1 MRSPEDGNSGPS
13 YDRAKRLSELMD
25 RLVATSDTAIGASAP
40 SAPRLVDVVTTVV
53 SHNETRGL
61 PPIRSTRFKTTI
73 ASNQLRRGEL
83 VSAVCSRCDSGV
95 RIVEITVRVEMNRRG
110 AWELT
115 VPDDHTRIVC
125 ATLADATRRARSI
138 AGTRPSELIVH
149 DAYHRLVEHER
160 LGISCRY
167 HA

>member
-1 MRSPEDGNSGPS
+1 MDGP
-13 YDRAKRLSELMD
+13 
-25 RLVATSDTAIGASAP
+25 VASSDTAIGASTP
-40 SAPRLVDVVTTVV
+40 SAPRLLDVVTTVV
-53 SHNETRGL
+53 SHNETTGR
-61 PPIRSTRFKTTI
+61 PPIRPTRFKTTI

-83 VSAVCSRCDSGV
+83 VPAVSSRSASGV
-95 RIVEITVRVEMNRRG
+95 RTIEITVRVEMNRRG

-138 AGTRPSELIVH
+138 AGTRPSELVVH

-160 LGISCRY
+160 LGISCTY

>member
-1 MRSPEDGNSGPS
+1 M
-13 YDRAKRLSELMD
+13 
-25 RLVATSDTAIGASAP
+25 
-40 SAPRLVDVVTTVV
+40 
-53 SHNETRGL
+53 
-61 PPIRSTRFKTTI
+61 
-73 ASNQLRRGEL
+73 
-83 VSAVCSRCDSGV
+83 SAVYSRSDSGV
-95 RIVEITVRVEMNRRG
+95 RIIEITVRVEMNRRG

-125 ATLADATRRARSI
+125 ATLTEATRRARSI

-160 LGISCRY
+160 LGISCMY

>member
-1 MRSPEDGNSGPS
+1 M
-13 YDRAKRLSELMD
+13 
-25 RLVATSDTAIGASAP
+25 
-40 SAPRLVDVVTTVV
+40 
-53 SHNETRGL
+53 
-61 PPIRSTRFKTTI
+61 
-73 ASNQLRRGEL
+73 
-83 VSAVCSRCDSGV
+83 SAVRSRPDSGV

-110 AWELT
+110 AWEFT
-115 VPDDHTRIVC
+115 MPDGHTRIVC